1 MCLAIP
7 GKIIEIKG
15 AKAIVEYGKEKRE
28 ARLLNDDIH
37 VGDYVVV
44 QNKLILQS
52 IPESEALESI
62 KLWKKALGKSQSH

>member
-7 GKIIEIKG
+7 GKIIEING
-15 AKAIVEYGKEKRE
+15 NTAIVKYEEEKRE
-28 ARLLNDDIH
+28 VKLLNPEIK

-52 IPESEALESI
+52 IPEKDALESI
-62 KLWKKALGKSQSH
+62 KLWKEALKNED

>member
-7 GKIIEIKG
+7 GKIVLIEG
-15 AKAIVEYGKEKRE
+15 DKAVVDYEGEKRE
-28 ARLLNDDIH
+28 AILLNKEIK

-52 IPESEALESI
+52 VPKKQAIESRKAWEEALKDED
-62 KLWKKALGKSQSH
+62 

>member
-7 GKIIEIKG
+7 GKIIEING
-15 AKAIVEYGKEKRE
+15 NTAIVKYEEEKRKVK
-28 ARLLNDDIH
+28 LLNPEIK

-52 IPESEALESI
+52 IPEKDALESI
-62 KLWKKALGKSQSH
+62 KLWKEALKNED